1 MGYRELAVDVRSL
14 HGIDCWD
21 VGDVMANL
29 TGAKVLAIKS
39 LGEKLKL
46 LTVEMGGKTGDIK
59 AWNND
64 AEGIEPGHVFQSGET
79 EKKPPY
85 NRPDAPPNEHET
97 WIKSPPKS
105 GGGRGGGPAKSDP
118 VKNEIIQKANKNN
131 NDTIAYASNLK
142 AAVSCME
149 MAVTTLGPGLDVNE
163 YRNRGLD
170 IFQAVKEI
178 AHIGG
183 KA

>member
-1 MGYRELAVDVRSL
+1 
-14 HGIDCWD
+14 
-21 VGDVMANL
+21 MANL

-46 LTVEMGGKTGDIK
+46 LTVEIGGKTGDIK

-64 AEGIEPGHVFQSGET
+64 AEGIEPGYVFQSGET

-85 NRPDAPPNEHET
+85 NKPNAPANEHET

-105 GGGRGGGPAKSDP
+105 GGRGGGGAGMQEASKAKNAVIEKTSAT
-118 VKNEIIQKANKNN
+118 KNASIEH
-131 NDTIAYASNLK
+131 ASNLK

-163 YRNRGLD
+163 YRSRGLD
-170 IFQAVKEI
+170 IFQAVQEI
-178 AHIGG
+178 ANIGG